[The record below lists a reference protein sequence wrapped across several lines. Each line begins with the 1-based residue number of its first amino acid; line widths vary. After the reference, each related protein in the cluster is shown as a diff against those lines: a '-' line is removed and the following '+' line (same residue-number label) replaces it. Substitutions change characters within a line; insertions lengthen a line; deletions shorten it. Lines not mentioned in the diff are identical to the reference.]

1 MNLPDIIGLIII
13 VSILL
18 LRVLFK
24 VDTRWL
30 IIASI
35 VALLVSAGF
44 LVAMS
49 TPEANVAGTVA
60 FYCLAAEVVLILL
73 SKIGQ
78 RIRGNDEEK
87 NEKVSLYGNIP
98 DLLKR
103 IKDRRGR

>member
-13 VSILL
+13 VTIIL

-35 VALLVSAGF
+35 VALLISAGF
-44 LVAMS
+44 LVARS
-49 TPEANVAGTVA
+49 PTDANVAGTVA

-73 SKIGQ
+73 DKFVQ
-78 RIRGNDEEK
+78 KIRGK
-87 NEKVSLYGNIP
+87 NEEHNDKVVSMFGNIP
-98 DLLKR
+98 VLLKR
-103 IKDRRGR
+103 NK